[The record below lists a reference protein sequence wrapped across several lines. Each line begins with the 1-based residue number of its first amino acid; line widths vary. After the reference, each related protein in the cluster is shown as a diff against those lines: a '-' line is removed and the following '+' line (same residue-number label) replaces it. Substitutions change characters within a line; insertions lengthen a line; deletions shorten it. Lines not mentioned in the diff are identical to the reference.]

1 MIKMNK
7 RQKKKI
13 EDKLLFRVR
22 KLHPKKNDI
31 VLLEFD
37 QNLVGINVAVKY
49 FKALSDAYNISCLA
63 LLPNGLTL
71 KQMDKDSALKYINKA
86 KEIINEDFN

>member
-1 MIKMNK
+1 MNK
-7 RQKKKI
+7 RQKKKLG
-13 EDKLLFRVR
+13 DKLFFRVR
-22 KLHPKKNDI
+22 KLHPKKDDI

-37 QNLVGINVAVKY
+37 QNLVGTDVAVKY

-71 KQMDKDSALKYINKA
+71 KQMNKDSALKFINKA
-86 KEIINEDFN
+86 KEKILNEDSN

>member
-1 MIKMNK
+1 MNK
-7 RQKKKI
+7 RQKKKLG
-13 EDKLLFRVR
+13 DKLFFRVR

-37 QNLVGINVAVKY
+37 QELIGIDVAVKY
-49 FKALSDAYNISCLA
+49 FKALNDTCNISYFA

-71 KQMDKDSALKYINKA
+71 KQMDKDSALKYINKV
-86 KEIINEDFN
+86 KEKILNEDSN

>member
-1 MIKMNK
+1 MNK
-7 RQKKKI
+7 RQKKKLG
-13 EDKLLFRVR
+13 DKLLFRVR

-37 QNLVGINVAVKY
+37 QELIGIDVAIKY
-49 FKALSDAYNISCLA
+49 FKALSDACNVSCFA

-71 KQMDKDSALKYINKA
+71 KQMNKDSALKFINKA
-86 KEIINEDFN
+86 KEKILNEDSN